1 MQALWDACDAYI
13 MAGSATTKTTIE
25 VSDLTDG
32 DRPYTV
38 ELDNVWDSY
47 DITWDPAM
55 EVLDAL
61 WTLGSD
67 PDGVL
72 DVRLDSVDFQATIS
86 TARKSGRLVDIAL
99 PGGLK
104 TGDNI
109 VRLSYYGYGSRDLM
123 TQDVTLTL
131 PAGKPV
137 NGDIEV
143 MPAAWSDYYED
154 DWMGEGDTG
163 APATLAE
170 IVDELNGQAMNSDL
184 ILTFY
189 PREEDG
195 GGEPPSDMFAPAA
208 RGVDGTTLDPVEVT
222 VPTQWV
228 FQDMLY
234 GSTIPVELYARP
246 ARVTFGR
253 PVFLSGAVY
262 GVDADVTVTLVAVDA
277 ATGVE
282 TPVETVT
289 AVYNEGEATFETVAA
304 PPLHNTTYI
313 ARVGAVGGWLP
324 GSADDEVA
332 VRAAVRLTSS
342 VSGRKVTLKAAVR
355 PADTGGKVAFQR
367 YSGGRWRTTSTVAVS
382 ASGSARA
389 TWTAPGAG
397 TYRWRAKFL
406 GSTLNLAQT
415 SAVARVVVR

>member
-1 MQALWDACDAYI
+1 MP
-13 MAGSATTKTTIE
+13 GSATTKTTIQ
-25 VSDLTDG
+25 VSDATDSYK
-32 DRPYTV
+32 PYTV

-47 DITWDPAM
+47 DITWDPAF
-55 EVLDAL
+55 EVMDAL

-72 DVRLDSVDFQATIS
+72 DVRLDSVDFTATIS
-86 TARKSGRLVDIAL
+86 TARKSARLVDIAL
-99 PGGLK
+99 PNGLK

-109 VRLSYYGYGSRDLM
+109 VRLSYYGYGSSVLK

-143 MPAAWSDYYED
+143 MPAGWSDWYEE
-154 DWMGEGDTG
+154 DWTGESSGDTG
-163 APATLAE
+163 APATLAD
-170 IVDELNGQAMNSDL
+170 IVDQLNNQAKNSDL

-189 PREEDG
+189 PREEG
-195 GGEPPSDMFAPAA
+195 GGEEPPSEMASPAA
-208 RGVDGTTLDPVEVT
+208 RGLDGSRLDPVEVT
-222 VPTQWV
+222 VPTAWV

-234 GSTIPVELYARP
+234 GSTIPVELWVRP
-246 ARVTFGR
+246 TRANLGR
-253 PVFLSGAVY
+253 PIILNGAVY
-262 GVDADVTVTLVAVDA
+262 GVDADVPVTIVAVDA
-277 ATGVE
+277 ATGTE

-289 AVYNEGEATFETVAA
+289 AVYEEGQAVFETVAE

-313 ARVGAVGGWLP
+313 ARVGAVGDWLP
-324 GSADDEVA
+324 GSADATVK

-342 VSGRKVTLKAAVR
+342 VDGRKIALKARVQ

-367 YSGGRWRTTSTVAVS
+367 YGGGGWRTVATVAVS
-382 ASGSARA
+382 ATGTART

-406 GSTLNLAQT
+406 GSPLNLAQT
-415 SAVARVVVR
+415 SGVARVVVR